1 MKRFSLLLTV
11 ALAFLI
17 TLPISINS
25 VGEAT
30 SEAAS
35 AVNSNPETEN
45 AATPAPETK
54 YGHMIIKEDKLI
66 RKGHFVDSIFSSYE
80 NLGIDLHVNYHCINK
95 PLFMVQEPHAH
106 PNYEILGFIGS
117 NPLDIRDFGAEIEL
131 VIGDETHIIDS
142 TSFVVIPPGLKH
154 CPLNFKKID
163 KPIMFMVILTAG
175 MYSTLP
181 EQQRD
186 VTVPREETP

>member
-11 ALAFLI
+11 ALVFLVA
-17 TLPISINS
+17 LPISINHI
-25 VGEAT
+25 GEAIP
-30 SEAAS
+30 EAVSAINPNPDAENTATAS
-35 AVNSNPETEN
+35 
-45 AATPAPETK
+45 PATK
-54 YGHMIIKEDKLI
+54 YGHLIIKEDKLV

-95 PLFMVQEPHAH
+95 PLFMVPEPHAH
-106 PNYEILGFIGS
+106 PNYEILCFIGS
-117 NPLDIRDFGAEIEL
+117 NPLDIRDFDAEIEL
-131 VIGDETHIIDS
+131 VIDDETHIIDS